1 MENKLE
7 ELEKRLLQKAGLP
20 NDATQIVGRTFK
32 IVCKNFKHDIGHDLI
47 VYGKVEAIEI
57 STFPKIT
64 IFVSSP
70 RFWGEKIYDIEYE
83 ISDVRILKGRYVVCI
98 PGYQDVGRH
107 EVSFNLL

>member
-7 ELEKRLLQKAGLP
+7 EWEKILLQKAGLP

-32 IVCKNFKHDIGHDLI
+32 IVCKNFKHNVGHDLI

-64 IFVSSP
+64 ISVSSP
-70 RFWGEKIYDIEYE
+70 SFWGTKICDIEYE
-83 ISDVRILKGRYVVCI
+83 VSDVRIIKGRYVVCVL
-98 PGYQDVGRH
+98 GYQEVEKY